1 MTIRTE
7 FPHAIVDEPDMGIV
21 MSDGCRLSARVWM
34 PKDAGVNPVPA
45 VLEYIPYRKRDGTLP
60 RDEMMHPYVAGHGY
74 ACVRV
79 DMRGNGDSEGLMA
92 DEYTI
97 QELADAC
104 EVIEWLAEQPWCSGT
119 VGMMGKSWGGF
130 NCLQTAFLQPPA
142 LKAVIS
148 VCATTDRFAD
158 DIHYRGG
165 CLLGENFGWGA
176 VMLSYSSR
184 PPDPLLRNDWREMWL
199 ERLRAEPWLAP
210 VWADLQERSE
220 YWKHGSICED
230 YGRMQ
235 VPVLIWGGWA
245 DSYMNTVAAIV
256 ENVPGSK
263 GIVGPWVHQYPHT
276 AVPGPKVGFLQEAV
290 RWWDRWLKGVANGA
304 EGDPAYRA
312 YMLHSEAP
320 DASPKHRAGHWV
332 AEGVWPSARVTRR
345 VLGLQTAAS
354 RPGGFTPPGPPV
366 GYLSSKDEPGAILG
380 RIATPQHLGMN
391 AGEFFPMGLNA
402 EMPGDQRGDDAVSLC
417 FDGDVLDAPLE
428 LLGAARVRLR
438 VASDK
443 ALGFVVAR
451 LCDVGPDGSS
461 VRIAHGMFNLC
472 HRESRE
478 TPKPMV
484 PGEVIEVEFALD
496 QMAYRASAGH
506 RLRLAF
512 SNSYWP
518 FVWPS
523 PEAGV
528 LTLTG
533 GSLDLP
539 VHEGSGAEW
548 EPPAAETAEPW
559 KHREIRP
566 GASARRIET
575 DLLTGVHRLIV
586 EDDLGDVENL
596 THGLVTG
603 ETMSELW
610 EICADD
616 PTSARAVHVWEQRLS
631 RGTRAVR
638 TRAEAEMTCSAT
650 ELRMTAKLTAWE
662 GDRLVFTRDWD
673 ESVDRRF
680 V

>member
-1 MTIRTE
+1 MTVRTE
-7 FPHAIVDEPDMGIV
+7 FPHPVVEDPDMGIV

-34 PKDAGVNPVPA
+34 PKDAVTAPVPA

-60 RDEMMHPYVAGHGY
+60 RDEMMHAYVAGHGY

-104 EVIEWLAEQPWCSGT
+104 EVIEWLAAQPWCSGS

-148 VCATTDRFAD
+148 VCSTTDRFAN
-158 DIHYRGG
+158 DIHWKGG

-184 PPDPLLRNDWREMWL
+184 PPDPMLRSDWREMWL
-199 ERLRAEPWLAP
+199 ARLEAQPWLAP
-210 VWADLQERSE
+210 RWADLQERSD

-230 YGRMQ
+230 FARMQ

-245 DSYMNTVAAIV
+245 DNYMNTVAKIV

-290 RWWDRWLKGVANGA
+290 RWWDRWLKGIENGA
-304 EGDPAYRA
+304 EADTAYRA
-312 YMLHSEAP
+312 YMIESEAP
-320 DASPKHRAGHWV
+320 DASPKHRKGHWV
-332 AEGVWPSARVTRR
+332 AEDQWPSARVSRQ
-345 VLGLQTAAS
+345 VLGLGFAAPT
-354 RPGGFTPPGPPV
+354 PGGFTPPGPSV
-366 GYLSSKDEPGAILG
+366 GYLGTDERGTISCV
-380 RIATPQHLGMN
+380 ISTPQHLGMN

-402 EMPGDQRGDDAVSLC
+402 EMPGDQRGDDALSLC
-417 FDGDVLDAPLE
+417 FDGDVLAAPLD
-428 LLGAARVRLR
+428 LLGAATLTLRLS
-438 VASDK
+438 SDK
-443 ALGFVVAR
+443 PLGFVVAR
-451 LCDVGPDGSS
+451 LCDVAPDGAS
-461 VRIAHGMFNLC
+461 VRIAHGMYNLC
-472 HRESRE
+472 HRTGSE
-478 TPKPMV
+478 TPVPMV
-484 PGEVIEVEFALD
+484 PGEVAEVSFAID
-496 QMAYRASAGH
+496 QMAYRLAEGH
-506 RLRLAF
+506 RLRLAL

-528 LTLTG
+528 LTVVG
-533 GSLDLP
+533 GTLDLP
-539 VHEGSGAEW
+539 VHAGSDAEW
-548 EPPAAETAEPW
+548 VPPPVETAKPW
-559 KHREIRP
+559 NHRVLRA
-566 GASARRIET
+566 GKTTRRIET
-575 DLLTGVHRLIV
+575 DLISGTQSLIIN
-586 EDDLGDVENL
+586 DDLGDVENL
-596 THGLVTG
+596 DHGLKTG

-610 EICADD
+610 QISPDD
-616 PTSARAVHVWEQRLS
+616 PTSAKAVHIWEQRLS
-631 RGTRAVR
+631 RGDWQVR
-638 TRAEAEMTCSAT
+638 TKAEAEMTCTAT
-650 ELRMTAKLTAWE
+650 HLRMTARLTAWE
-662 GDRLVFTRDWD
+662 GSRVIFERDWD
-673 ESVDRRF
+673 DSVERRF